1 MKRTNPWFCAPA
13 ACVLALLASASVMAQ
28 TPPKGETGLLERG
41 DQASEL
47 GADAYEAGNFDA
59 AARHYVDAA
68 QYYQGAAGDL
78 DHWRIVMLNNAAISL
93 EQGGRLEQ
101 AGQFY
106 SGVSRLLIDNN
117 YAQPDE
123 LRRALAGWSR
133 ILVAQGRMAEALS
146 VSDATL
152 EWVER
157 GFPASSETVIRA
169 MSNRMSVLYALR
181 RIDEAEQYGDTLLA
195 RVRSAGEPDPLLLT
209 WALNT
214 LADAKFQTG
223 NFADAEALALE
234 SISVTEAH
242 YGVDSPQTAIP
253 LLHLAGAVMRQGEC
267 ENTLQLA
274 ERAGRLLE
282 RDAELQRLS
291 TNHRLDLIAECQ
303 LELGRFEQA
312 ERASRS
318 GLEFAITN
326 FDENSQA
333 AITARNNLAAILFR
347 MGRVADSLAIHRENL
362 EAARGFLGED
372 HADVGLAHENVA
384 EAALHLGDYET
395 AISHFRQALDIY
407 LAEYGES
414 YAETARAR
422 GNLGWALLEDGQ
434 PDAALVLVRSASQAV
449 ADRIAQRRDDLDA
462 RHRRTI
468 LETHIATAFALSEG
482 EQP

>member
-1 MKRTNPWFCAPA
+1 MKFARPWLFALT
-13 ACVLALLASASVMAQ
+13 ACVLALAASTAGLAQ
-28 TPPKGETGLLERG
+28 TPPKGETGFLELG
-41 DQASEL
+41 DQASER
-47 GADAYEAGNFDA
+47 GIAAYDADDFDA
-59 AARHYVDAA
+59 AARHYADAA
-68 QYYQGAAGDL
+68 QFYQRAGGDL

-93 EQGGRLEQ
+93 EQAGRLEQ

-106 SGVSRLLIDNN
+106 GGVSRLLIDNN
-117 YAQPDE
+117 YAEPEE

-133 ILVAQGRMAEALS
+133 ILVAQGRMTEALS
-146 VSDATL
+146 VSEAAL

-157 GFPASSETVIRA
+157 SAPPASETVIHA
-169 MSNRMSVLYALR
+169 MSNRLSVLYALR

-195 RVRSAGEPDPLLLT
+195 RVRSAGEPNPVLLS

-214 LADAKFQTG
+214 LADAKYQTG

-234 SISVTEAH
+234 SIAVTEAH
-242 YGVDSPQTAIP
+242 YGVDAPQTAIP

-291 TNHRLDLIAECQ
+291 TNHQLDLVAECQ
-303 LELGRFEQA
+303 LELGRFDLA

-318 GLEFAITN
+318 GLAFAIAT
-326 FDENSQA
+326 FGEDSQP
-333 AITARNNLAAILFR
+333 AIAARNNLAAILFR
-347 MGRVADSLAIHRENL
+347 MGRIADSLEIHRENL
-362 EAARGFLGED
+362 VAARGFLVET

-384 EAALHLGDYET
+384 EAAIHLGDHET
-395 AISHFRQALDIY
+395 AIRHFRQALDIY
-407 LAEYGES
+407 LAEYGEA

-422 GNLGWALLEDGQ
+422 GNLAWALLEAGQ
-434 PDAALVLVRSASQAV
+434 PDDALGLVRQASRAV
-449 ADRIAQRRDDLDA
+449 ADRIAQGSDDLDA

-468 LETHIATAFALSEG
+468 LETHVATAFALSEG
-482 EQP
+482 EAP